1 MLHSQS
7 MYSYLCVGED
17 TDSCNKNI
25 SVKRE
30 RRWRVAE
37 KMRES
42 ALVWTG
48 TAVTLGTCSWS
59 FDFPISV
66 FLSVVQGGCETRGS
80 DCVWGAKSPPSRT
93 SYKEPL
99 CSCPNRLTPHHPLPV
114 VQRTGQSSQ
123 HTRPKRQHLKQQKML
138 KVMLFFFCG
147 YRIMPLK
154 ENVIW
159 HKLLQLIWLIC
170 SFRIS
175 VAHNSGEW
183 HK

>member
-93 SYKEPL
+93 SYKEPI
-99 CSCPNRLTPHHPLPV
+99 REIGTPCCHKHCLMSVCHFNTISVYLPICLLDK
-114 VQRTGQSSQ
+114 GGSISFFS
-123 HTRPKRQHLKQQKML
+123 
-138 KVMLFFFCG
+138 FFFFF
-147 YRIMPLK
+147 
-154 ENVIW
+154 V
-159 HKLLQLIWLIC
+159 
-170 SFRIS
+170 F
-175 VAHNSGEW
+175 
-183 HK
+183 

>member
-1 MLHSQS
+1 MRCVNYTGHFHSFELRQCS
-7 MYSYLCVGED
+7 TVSPCTLICAWVKIQ
-17 TDSCNKNI
+17 TVATKT
-25 SVKRE
+25 VKRE

-93 SYKEPL
+93 SYKEPI
-99 CSCPNRLTPHHPLPV
+99 REIGTP
-114 VQRTGQSSQ
+114 
-123 HTRPKRQHLKQQKML
+123 
-138 KVMLFFFCG
+138 CC
-147 YRIMPLK
+147 
-154 ENVIW
+154 
-159 HKLLQLIWLIC
+159 HKHCLMSVCHFIT
-170 SFRIS
+170 IS
-175 VAHNSGEW
+175 VYLPICLLDKGGSISFFLRVLRVW
-183 HK
+183 TF